1 MPTVTALEIKPGKKQ
16 RVRLFL
22 DHEFALE
29 LPMFQAARLHRGQDL
44 SGAEVQG
51 LIDECALVNA
61 CDKAIGLL
69 SRRQRSCEEIRRHL
83 VKAGFADAVI
93 TAAVEKLRDQ
103 QFVDDCAFARFWI
116 ENRDA
121 FKPMSAR
128 AIAHELYQKGVDRDV
143 FEPLLK
149 DIDAE
154 DSAYRASQKQ
164 MWRYRGKARLEFRSK
179 LNAMLRRRG
188 FDFDTISLVI
198 SRIERELD
206 EAQPDFFA
214 GENET

>member
-1 MPTVTALEIKPGKKQ
+1 MPTVTALEVRHGKKE

-29 LPMFQAARLHRGQDL
+29 LPMIQAARLHRGQHL
-44 SGAEVQG
+44 SDAEVQG
-51 LIDECALVNA
+51 LRDECAVANA
-61 CDKAIGLL
+61 SDKAIGLL

-93 TAAVEKLRDQ
+93 SVVIERLRDQ
-103 QFVDDCAFARFWI
+103 QFVDDHAFARFWI

-143 FEPLLK
+143 FEPLLENL
-149 DIDAE
+149 DVE

-164 MWRYRGKARLEFRSK
+164 MWRYQGKARLEFRSK

-188 FDFDTISLVI
+188 FDFDTISLVVA
-198 SRIERELD
+198 RLERELD

-214 GENET
+214 GDNEI